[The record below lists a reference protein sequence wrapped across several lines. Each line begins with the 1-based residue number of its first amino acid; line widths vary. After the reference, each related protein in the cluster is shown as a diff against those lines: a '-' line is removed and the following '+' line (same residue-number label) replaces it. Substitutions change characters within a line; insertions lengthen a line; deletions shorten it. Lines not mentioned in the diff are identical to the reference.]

1 MEASICSSAAWSG
14 PAKRGA
20 SGTAPMASSKA
31 GSRWPGAA
39 GRWLLKTIWGS
50 IRRVASMLAAK
61 MPRST
66 WWSQAESTVV
76 QNTWPE
82 RRSAGG
88 ISAASVGI
96 SASRAPKQ
104 SDEKR
109 APEVWSKKPVVIGLS
124 NAGGLYA
131 VTARCPKV
139 ADSPVLR
146 KHTRSIGSLRSLS
159 RSLADPGFVA
169 RERRVFLLPVYV
181 AACVAVGDDQA
192 AADGLAQLEELAR
205 RFGTAG
211 PAASA
216 AVARGRVSLHRGDTE
231 AAIAALQDGVRIWN
245 EIEAP
250 YEAAQTRVLL
260 ARALTAEGDSAG
272 ARLELKAAARLVE
285 EFGVAV
291 DLNIR
296 ALDGSGV
303 PLAARELGLTAR
315 ELEVLA
321 LVSEGRTNRQIADS
335 LYIAVKTASAHVS
348 SLLLKLGVANRSEAG
363 AAARRLDLN

>member
-1 MEASICSSAAWSG
+1 
-14 PAKRGA
+14 
-20 SGTAPMASSKA
+20 
-31 GSRWPGAA
+31 
-39 GRWLLKTIWGS
+39 
-50 IRRVASMLAAK
+50 
-61 MPRST
+61 
-66 WWSQAESTVV
+66 
-76 QNTWPE
+76 
-82 RRSAGG
+82 
-88 ISAASVGI
+88 
-96 SASRAPKQ
+96 
-104 SDEKR
+104 
-109 APEVWSKKPVVIGLS
+109 
-124 NAGGLYA
+124 
-131 VTARCPKV
+131 
-139 ADSPVLR
+139 
-146 KHTRSIGSLRSLS
+146 
-159 RSLADPGFVA
+159 LADPGFVA